1 MIDLITLSAPDGVEA
16 EAYQGLRT
24 NIEFAS
30 IECPLRT
37 LLVTSSENLSG
48 NLSGTDS
55 DDGESLRW
63 LRQMRETFN
72 AAILERK
79 QYSREYLL
87 QQKSTALANL
97 AVVLAQTGSRVIIV
111 DGDLRRPQQH
121 EIFGLDNQSGLAEW
135 LEQGGTPNL
144 QGTEVKNLQI
154 LTAGTPTKSPAA
166 LLTSKSV
173 GEVLEQLQTEA
184 DYVLCDAPPVL
195 AVADSTLWASKVD
208 GVLLLINTG
217 YTRRYDAQ
225 RAKSMLEKVDANIVG
240 SVLLNADPGSVV
252 SGY

>member
-1 MIDLITLSAPDGVEA
+1 MIDLITLSTPYGVEA

-24 NIEFAS
+24 NLEFAS
-30 IECPLRT
+30 IEKPLRT
-37 LLVTSSENLSG
+37 LLVTSTDNLSEANSTEQG
-48 NLSGTDS
+48 NLP
-55 DDGESLRW
+55 W
-63 LRQMRETFN
+63 LKQIQDTFS
-72 AAILERK
+72 AVILERK

-87 QQKSTALANL
+87 QQKSTSLANL
-97 AVVLAQTGSRVIIV
+97 AVVLAQTGSNVIIV
-111 DGDLRRPQQH
+111 DGDLRRSQQH
-121 EIFGLDNQSGLAEW
+121 EIFGLDNQAGLAEW
-135 LEQGGTPNL
+135 LEKGGTPNL
-144 QGTEVKNLQI
+144 QSTAIDNLQV

-173 GEVLEQLQTEA
+173 GEALDELSPQA

-195 AVADSTLWASKVD
+195 SVADSTIWASKVD
-208 GVLLLINTG
+208 GVLLLINAG
-217 YTRRYDAQ
+217 YTRRGQAQ